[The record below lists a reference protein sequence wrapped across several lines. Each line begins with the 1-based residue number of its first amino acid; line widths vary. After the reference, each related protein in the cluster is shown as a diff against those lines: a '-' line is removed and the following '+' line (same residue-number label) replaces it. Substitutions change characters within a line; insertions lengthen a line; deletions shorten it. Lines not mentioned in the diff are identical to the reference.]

1 MHILECAWEIFEILS
16 PKSSNASRSSCF
28 GMVDASLGNEEAG
41 FLTDLEYKVGDWS
54 SKIQGLSKDRV
65 KFVNQTE
72 S

>member
-41 FLTDLEYKVGDWS
+41 FLTDL
-54 SKIQGLSKDRV
+54 
-65 KFVNQTE
+65 
-72 S
+72 